1 MQSITITS
9 RPPSRIKKWNQFSQ
23 FRWTSIKAI
32 QGDKK
37 NATHV
42 IIHKS
47 LINCDN
53 ALIFQVFKVDLLY
66 ERLKPSVCQNGLV
79 NSRKSFLCRNLLWDQ
94 ILLCST
100 KMLLPKVPMLPL
112 FWQTFNAGGPKNL
125 GNMGQ
130 SGMLMLKAKESLI
143 LDSLRVQGYRRILM
157 PSETPTVRVWE
168 NHCDIVAKSLA
179 SIVNP

>member
-143 LDSLRVQGYRRILM
+143 LDGLRVQGYRRILM